1 MLNEIYDLYLELLLE
16 AGFNKHLLRKMGYR
30 FIGRNKRLGS
40 ETFIHDNDDNDPEYH
55 SKMIKRI
62 NKNLNKGS
70 YYRSKKRDT
79 LKDPPAVGISLPKH
93 LRG

>member
-1 MLNEIYDLYLELLLE
+1 MNELFELYLDFLLE
-16 AGFNKHLLRKMGYR
+16 AGFNKHLLKRMGYR
-30 FIGRNKRLGS
+30 FISRSRRLGS
-40 ETFIHDNDDNDPEYH
+40 ETFIHDNDDNNPEYH
-55 SKMIKRI
+55 SGMIKAI

-79 LKDPPAVGISLPKH
+79 LKDPPAVGISLPKN